1 MTEYFDAL
9 EVRDEMQREAD
20 LFTALPAALA
30 AAREGAPAIASQL
43 QGVDINQ
50 VTSREALAR
59 IPVLRKSELLKRQ
72 LRQRTQAGHG
82 GDNHARKKTPGGN
95 DPPDADG
102 RVLETD
108 DAAKESRHD
117 VVQRVFGGFSTI
129 GWGQSARVF
138 ASPGPIYEPESK
150 RADYWRFGRALY
162 AAGFRPNT
170 LLYNCFSYHFTPAGS
185 MFETAGL
192 AIGCTVFP
200 GGVGQ
205 TEMQVTTIADLQPEG
220 YAGTPSFLKMILEK
234 ADQMQIALPSLKRA
248 LFSGEAFPP
257 SLQAWFSQRGI
268 HGYQAYGTA
277 DLGLIAYESR
287 ARDGLIIG
295 EDIVLEI
302 VRPGTNEPVPE
313 GEVGEIVVT
322 TLNPDYPLLRFGTG
336 DLSAIMPG
344 QSACGRTNKRI
355 RGWLG
360 RADQTT
366 KVRGMFVHPEQIA
379 TIINRFDQVKK
390 ARLVVS
396 GETGRDDMALF
407 VEVDGDPGA
416 DLKDK
421 LGNVVREV
429 TKLRADIIVVRIG
442 ELANDGKVIE
452 DSRSYD

>member
-1 MTEYFDAL
+1 MSDYFDAL
-9 EVRDEMQREAD
+9 EVRGQEQREAD
-20 LFTALPAALA
+20 LFAALPRALA
-30 AAREGAPAIASQL
+30 MARERAPAIAAQL
-43 QGVDINQ
+43 QDLSPDAI
-50 VTSREALAR
+50 TSRDALAA
-59 IPVLRKSELLKRQ
+59 IPVLRKSELLRQ
-72 LRQRTQAGHG
+72 QLAQRRQTADQH
-82 GDNHARKKTPGGN
+82 N
-95 DPPDADG
+95 DKA
-102 RVLETD
+102 VSASET
-108 DAAKESRHD
+108 

-129 GWGQSARVF
+129 GWGEAARVF
-138 ASPGPIYEPESK
+138 SSPGPIYEPESK

-162 AAGFRPNT
+162 AAGFRANT

-205 TEMQVTTIADLQPEG
+205 TEMQVSTIRDLQPEG
-220 YAGTPSFLKMILEK
+220 YAGTPSFLKLILEK
-234 ADQMQIALPSLKRA
+234 ADEMQTPLPSLQRA

-257 SLQAWFSQRGI
+257 SLQAWFSDRGI

-277 DLGLIAYESR
+277 DLGLIAYESE

-295 EDIVLEI
+295 EDIILEI
-302 VRPGTNEPVPE
+302 VRPGTNDPVPD

-344 QSACGRTNKRI
+344 HSSCGRTNRRI

-379 TIINRFDQVKK
+379 DIVGRFDAVTR

-396 GETGRDDMALF
+396 GETGRDDMTLF
-407 VEVDGDPGA
+407 VEVPGEAPA
-416 DLKDK
+416 DLKDR
-421 LGNVVREV
+421 LENVVREV
-429 TKLRADIIVVRIG
+429 TKLRADVMLVREG

-452 DSRSYD
+452 DSRSYE

>member
-9 EVRDEMQREAD
+9 EVRDQAQREAD
-20 LFTALPAALA
+20 LFAALPAALT
-30 AAREGAPAIASQL
+30 AARERAPAIASQL
-43 QGVDINQ
+43 QDVQVDRI
-50 VTSREALAR
+50 TSRQALAG
-59 IPVLRKSELLKRQ
+59 IPVLRKSELLQRQ
-72 LRQRTQAGHG
+72 QAQRRQAIEQRAQAG
-82 GDNHARKKTPGGN
+82 T
-95 DPPDADG
+95 
-102 RVLETD
+102 
-108 DAAKESRHD
+108 AAGK
-117 VVQRVFGGFSTI
+117 VVERVFGGFSTI
-129 GWGQSARVF
+129 GWGDAARVF
-138 ASPGPIYEPESK
+138 ASPGPLYEPESK

-162 AAGFRPNT
+162 AAGFRANT

-205 TEMQVTTIADLQPEG
+205 TEMQVSTIHDLQPEG
-220 YAGTPSFLKMILEK
+220 YAGTPSFLKLILEK
-234 ADQMQIALPSLKRA
+234 ADEMQIALPSLKRA

-257 SLQAWFSQRGI
+257 SLQNWFAQRGI

-277 DLGLIAYESR
+277 DLGLIAYESE

-302 VRPGTNEPVPE
+302 VRPGTNEPVPD

-344 QSACGRTNKRI
+344 HSACGRTNKRI
-355 RGWLG
+355 RGWMG

-366 KVRGMFVHPEQIA
+366 KVRGMFVHPEQVARIVA
-379 TIINRFDQVKK
+379 RFEEVNK

-396 GETGRDDMALF
+396 GETGRDEMTLF
-407 VEVDGDPGA
+407 VEVDGAPAAG
-416 DLKDK
+416 LQEK
-421 LGNVVREV
+421 LGNVVREE
-429 TKLRADIIVVRIG
+429 TKLRAVIVFVGVG

-452 DSRSYD
+452 DSRSYE

>member
-9 EVRDEMQREAD
+9 EVRDQGQREAD
-20 LFTALPAALA
+20 LFAALPAALA
-30 AAREGAPAIASQL
+30 AAQDRAPAIAAQL
-43 QGVDINQ
+43 EGMQ
-50 VTSREALAR
+50 VEQIRSRQALAKV
-59 IPVLRKSELLKRQ
+59 PVLRKSELLKRQ
-72 LRQRTQAGHG
+72 QAQRARAG
-82 GDNHARKKTPGGN
+82 N
-95 DPPDADG
+95 
-102 RVLETD
+102 V
-108 DAAKESRHD
+108 AKRN
-117 VVQRVFGGFSTI
+117 VVEHVFGGFSAI
-129 GWGQSARVF
+129 GWGQAARVF

-150 RADYWRFGRALY
+150 RPDYWRFGRALY

-205 TEMQVTTIADLQPEG
+205 TEMQVATIHDLQPEG
-220 YAGTPSFLKMILEK
+220 YAGTPSFLKLILEK
-234 ADQMQIALPSLKRA
+234 ADEMQVPLPSLKRA

-257 SLQAWFSQRGI
+257 SLQTWFAQRGI

-277 DLGLIAYESR
+277 DLGLIAYESE
-287 ARDGLIIG
+287 ARDGLIIS

-302 VRPGTNEPVPE
+302 VRPGTNEPVPD

-344 QSACGRTNKRI
+344 HSACGRTNKRI
-355 RGWLG
+355 RGWMG

-379 TIINRFDQVKK
+379 AVVNRFEQVSK

-396 GETGRDDMALF
+396 GETGRDDMTLF
-407 VEVDGDPGA
+407 VEVDGTPA
-416 DLKDK
+416 AQLQEK

-429 TKLRADIIVVRIG
+429 TKLRATIVFVGAG

-452 DSRSYD
+452 DSRSYE